1 MIPQSENYTIGIMGA
16 MPEEIAGVLELMT
29 DVTEHNIGMRTYH
42 KGKINNT
49 NVVLVFSRWGK
60 VAAAST
66 VTTLINLFNIN
77 QLIFTGVAGAMSD
90 KLNIGDIVIGKRFFQ
105 HDMDAR
111 PFIQQFEIPML
122 GLGHFEADTNL
133 ITDAHEKI
141 NGAIECKLLYDD
153 EHPTY
158 TSILKNQ
165 KAHVGDIA
173 SGDQFISNETTRENL
188 IKHFPDLLCV
198 EMEGAAV
205 TQVCYEF
212 NIPFI
217 IIRVISDGANSNAPI
232 DFADFVAHVASKI
245 SKNVI
250 KILIA

>member
-1 MIPQSENYTIGIMGA
+1 MIIQSENHIIGIMGA

-29 DVTEHNIGMRTYH
+29 DVTEHQIGMRTYH
-42 KGKINNT
+42 EGRINNT

-66 VTTLINLFNIN
+66 VTSLINLFNIK
-77 QLIFTGVAGAMSD
+77 QLIFTGVAGAISD

-122 GLGHFEADTNL
+122 AVGHFEADVHL
-133 ITDAHEKI
+133 IKDAHQKL
-141 NGAIECKLLYDD
+141 NDAIENELLYDN

-158 TSILKNQ
+158 STILKNQ
-165 KAHVGDIA
+165 KAHIGDIA
-173 SGDQFISNETTRENL
+173 SGDQFISDESTRQTL

-205 TQVCYEF
+205 AQVCHEF

-217 IIRVISDGANSNAPI
+217 TIRIISDGANSNAPI

-245 SKNVI
+245 SKNII
-250 KILIA
+250 KKLIV

>member
-1 MIPQSENYTIGIMGA
+1 MITQDENKTIGIMGA

-29 DVTEHNIGMRTYH
+29 DVTENHIGMRTYH

-66 VTTLINLFNIN
+66 VATLINLFNIN
-77 QLIFTGVAGAMSD
+77 QLIFTGVAGAISE
-90 KLNIGDIVIGKRFFQ
+90 KLNIGDIVIGKKFYQ

-122 GLGHFEADTNL
+122 DIDHFEADFGL
-133 ITDAHEKI
+133 ITDAYEKLKV
-141 NGAIECKLLYDD
+141 AIENNLLYDNA
-153 EHPTY
+153 HPTY

-165 KAHVGDIA
+165 QVHIGDIA

-188 IKHFPDLLCV
+188 IKHFPDLFCV

-205 TQVCYEF
+205 AQVCFEF

-217 IIRVISDGANSNAPI
+217 TIRVISDGANSNAPI

-245 SKNVI
+245 SKNII
-250 KILIA
+250 KMLTI

>member
-1 MIPQSENYTIGIMGA
+1 MGA

-29 DVTEHNIGMRTYH
+29 DVTEHHIGMRTYH
-42 KGKINNT
+42 QGKINNT

-66 VTTLINLFNIN
+66 VATLINLFNIN
-77 QLIFTGVAGAMSD
+77 QLIFTGVAGAISD
-90 KLNIGDIVIGKRFFQ
+90 KLNIGDIVIGKKFYQ

-111 PFIQQFEIPML
+111 PFIKQFEIPML
-122 GLGHFEADTNL
+122 GIDHFEADLSL
-133 ITDAHEKI
+133 INDAYEKLK
-141 NGAIECKLLYDD
+141 GAIENNLLYDNA
-153 EHPTY
+153 HPTY
-158 TSILKNQ
+158 TSILQNQ
-165 KAHVGDIA
+165 QVHIGDIA

-188 IKHFPDLLCV
+188 IKHFPDLFCV

-205 TQVCYEF
+205 AQVCFEF

-217 IIRVISDGANSNAPI
+217 TIRVISDGANSNAPI

-245 SKNVI
+245 SKNII
-250 KILIA
+250 KMLTT

>member
-29 DVTEHNIGMRTYH
+29 DVSEHNIGMRTYH

-122 GLGHFEADTNL
+122 GIGHFEADTNL

-217 IIRVISDGANSNAPI
+217 IIRVISDGANSNAPV

>member
-1 MIPQSENYTIGIMGA
+1 MITQEENKTIGVMGA

-29 DVTEHNIGMRTYH
+29 NVTEHEIGMRTYH
-42 KGKINNT
+42 QGKINNT

-77 QLIFTGVAGAMSD
+77 QLIFTGVAGAMCD
-90 KLNIGDIVIGKRFFQ
+90 EINIGDIVIGKKFFQ

-111 PFIQQFEIPML
+111 PFIEQFEIPML
-122 GLGHFEADTNL
+122 DIDHFEADTNWVN
-133 ITDAHEKI
+133 DAFEKL
-141 NGAIECKLLYDD
+141 NSAIENKLLYDN

-165 KAHVGDIA
+165 KAHIGDIA
-173 SGDQFISNETTRENL
+173 SGDQFISNESTRQNL
-188 IKHFPDLLCV
+188 IQHFPDLFCV

-205 TQVCYEF
+205 AQVCFEF

-217 IIRVISDGANSNAPI
+217 TIRVISDGANSNAPI
-232 DFADFVAHVASKI
+232 DFADFVKHVASKI
-245 SKNVI
+245 SKNII
-250 KILIA
+250 KILIV

>member
-1 MIPQSENYTIGIMGA
+1 MGA

-29 DVTEHNIGMRTYH
+29 DVTEHQIGMRTYH
-42 KGKINNT
+42 EGKINNT
-49 NVVLVFSRWGK
+49 KVVLVFSRWGK

-66 VTTLINLFNIN
+66 VTSLINLFNIK
-77 QLIFTGVAGAMSD
+77 QLIFTGVAGAISD

-122 GLGHFEADTNL
+122 GVGHFEADFKL
-133 ITDAHEKI
+133 INDAHEKL
-141 NGAIECKLLYDD
+141 NGAIENAMLCDN

-158 TSILKNQ
+158 ISILKNQ
-165 KAHVGDIA
+165 KAHIGDIA
-173 SGDQFISNETTRENL
+173 SGDQFISDESTRQTL

-205 TQVCYEF
+205 AQVCHEF

-217 IIRVISDGANSNAPI
+217 TIRIISDGANSNAPI

-245 SKNVI
+245 SKNII
-250 KILIA
+250 KKLIV

>member
-250 KILIA
+250 KTLIA

>member
-60 VAAAST
+60 VAASST
-66 VTTLINLFNIN
+66 VTTLINLFHIN

-122 GLGHFEADTNL
+122 GVGHFEADAIL
-133 ITDAHEKI
+133 ISDAHEKI
-141 NGAIECKLLYDD
+141 NGAIENKLIHEN

-158 TSILKNQ
+158 TAILKNQ
-165 KAHVGDIA
+165 KAHIGDIA

-232 DFADFVAHVASKI
+232 DFADFVEHVASVI
-245 SKNVI
+245 SK
-250 KILIA
+250 KIVKIMIA

>member
-1 MIPQSENYTIGIMGA
+1 MITQSENRIIGIMGA
-16 MPEEIAGVLELMT
+16 MPEEIAGVVELMT
-29 DVTEHNIGMRTYH
+29 DVTEHHIGMRTYH

-66 VTTLINLFNIN
+66 VATLINLFNIN
-77 QLIFTGVAGAMSD
+77 QLIFTGVAGAISD
-90 KLNIGDIVIGKRFFQ
+90 KLNIGDIVIGKKFYQ

-111 PFIQQFEIPML
+111 PFIKQFEIPML
-122 GLGHFEADTNL
+122 DIDHFVADLSL
-133 ITDAHEKI
+133 ITDAYEKLKD
-141 NGAIECKLLYDD
+141 AIENNLLYDNT
-153 EHPTY
+153 HPTY
-158 TSILKNQ
+158 TSILQNQ
-165 KAHVGDIA
+165 QVHIGDIA

-188 IKHFPDLLCV
+188 IKHFPNLFCV

-205 TQVCYEF
+205 AQVCFEF

-217 IIRVISDGANSNAPI
+217 TIRVISDGANSNAPV

-245 SKNVI
+245 SKNII
-250 KILIA
+250 KMLTI